1 MIEEFT
7 NILQDLDDIED
18 VNEEKEREY
27 LERLKRELNFS
38 GFLLTEYKD
47 KNISGVFDD
56 DIWVIKD
63 ENNKF
68 NIIFEFNT
76 LEELKFK
83 GLKSSDI
90 TRVKIYMAYLLMDQE
105 FKPISVKLNF
115 TELIKF
121 FTLTDFLS
129 EDYVHG
135 LDHIIKEELRE
146 FKDEHKIV
154 KNIEKKNKKISRNR
168 KIKNNET
175 VINKRVDRF
184 SYTGYRYVNFLIEKL
199 GVSDPIYI
207 EYQKQLKLINEKYHI
222 SFESRELPN
231 SLDILNFHN
240 YIDSFFSDKNIPKD
254 LKLLYKPIQIW
265 WKLTNIIPM
274 RPSECCTTLVRD
286 CLFKKDNDYYIKI
299 ERVKSSY
306 SNGFPIK
313 KEFLIDTELAEIM
326 LEYIRDTN
334 DYGHTETFFSYRALY
349 EIRSRVSKLGYRV
362 KNTIEKEERDYF
374 TRYNL
379 ADLLKS
385 YYRVVIEDIYKDDS
399 YTTQIKP
406 GDTRHFAFFSLLMQG
421 LSPIEIALLGGHSK
435 LETQANYQNC
445 IEYYIGT
452 ELYEFLAGKN
462 ISKIKEKK
470 FENLNNIINSLPT
483 ECPKRLEERLPLEI
497 GYCLCD
503 FSKDACDSVDVF
515 CCFCTKWWG
524 EPIRNTY
531 NRWKL
536 KIEKEIKKIDS
547 NIFFK
552 LSALEELLSRNYSS
566 LFLKGSNIDAY
577 VDTKTTIN
585 QVKNDCEK
593 VIGLKLSI
601 ISKDFKK
608 KFKNVNPKGRLNE

>member
-68 NIIFEFNT
+68 NIIFEFNK

-184 SYTGYRYVNFLIEKL
+184 SYTG
-199 GVSDPIYI
+199 
-207 EYQKQLKLINEKYHI
+207 
-222 SFESRELPN
+222 
-231 SLDILNFHN
+231 
-240 YIDSFFSDKNIPKD
+240 
-254 LKLLYKPIQIW
+254 
-265 WKLTNIIPM
+265 
-274 RPSECCTTLVRD
+274 
-286 CLFKKDNDYYIKI
+286 
-299 ERVKSSY
+299 
-306 SNGFPIK
+306 
-313 KEFLIDTELAEIM
+313 
-326 LEYIRDTN
+326 
-334 DYGHTETFFSYRALY
+334 
-349 EIRSRVSKLGYRV
+349 
-362 KNTIEKEERDYF
+362 
-374 TRYNL
+374 
-379 ADLLKS
+379 
-385 YYRVVIEDIYKDDS
+385 
-399 YTTQIKP
+399 
-406 GDTRHFAFFSLLMQG
+406 
-421 LSPIEIALLGGHSK
+421 
-435 LETQANYQNC
+435 
-445 IEYYIGT
+445 
-452 ELYEFLAGKN
+452 
-462 ISKIKEKK
+462 
-470 FENLNNIINSLPT
+470 
-483 ECPKRLEERLPLEI
+483 
-497 GYCLCD
+497 
-503 FSKDACDSVDVF
+503 
-515 CCFCTKWWG
+515 
-524 EPIRNTY
+524 
-531 NRWKL
+531 
-536 KIEKEIKKIDS
+536 
-547 NIFFK
+547 
-552 LSALEELLSRNYSS
+552 
-566 LFLKGSNIDAY
+566 
-577 VDTKTTIN
+577 
-585 QVKNDCEK
+585 
-593 VIGLKLSI
+593 
-601 ISKDFKK
+601 
-608 KFKNVNPKGRLNE
+608 